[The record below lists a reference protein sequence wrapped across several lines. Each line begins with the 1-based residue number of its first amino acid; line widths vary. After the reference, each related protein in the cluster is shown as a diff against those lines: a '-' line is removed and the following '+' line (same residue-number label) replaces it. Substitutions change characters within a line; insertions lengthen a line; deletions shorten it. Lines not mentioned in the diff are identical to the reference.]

1 MKRFVKEYLP
11 YVLVII
17 LVLLVKK
24 FIVSPIKVNGDSMKN
39 TLLDGDIMILNSI
52 NYKVNDIKR
61 FDIVVVNEGNEPII
75 KRVIGLP
82 GEEVEYFDNK
92 LYINGKIVKDK
103 YPSKE
108 TNDFK
113 IYVKKGHY
121 FVMGDNRTNS
131 MDSRMLGSFPK
142 NKILGRAKL
151 TIYPFDRFGNK
162 D

>member
-1 MKRFVKEYLP
+1 
-11 YVLVII
+11 
-17 LVLLVKK
+17 
-24 FIVSPIKVNGDSMKN
+24 
-39 TLLDGDIMILNSI
+39 MILNSI

-92 LYINGKIVKDK
+92 LYINGKRVKDK